1 MQKALVLVVFGL
13 MISLPT
19 HAKKSKHSLLLEAA
33 RDSESLS
40 TPAPKD
46 NETCFSPDEPCA
58 GKIIKFMQSAKVS
71 LDIAIFE
78 MTDQKIAK
86 AIVEAAKTVRVRMVV
101 NRKLVKDAG
110 PAFDLLRAAGVSIRV
125 GKQKGIMHNKFAI
138 VDGKRLETGSFNYT
152 YRAETSNQEN
162 QFYLS
167 TASVVT
173 RYQERFEKMW
183 AEGKVEAK
191 L

>member
-1 MQKALVLVVFGL
+1 MRNTVMLILLGVIFSTEAY
-13 MISLPT
+13 
-19 HAKKSKHSLLLEAA
+19 AKKSNHALLEEAA
-33 RDSESLS
+33 RDADSLTTS
-40 TPAPKD
+40 APKD

-58 GKIIKFMQSAKVS
+58 GKIIKFIQTAKTS

-101 NRKLVKDAG
+101 NRKLVKDTG
-110 PAFDLLRAAGVSIRV
+110 PAYDLLKSAHVPIRV
-125 GKQKGIMHNKFAI
+125 GKQKGIMHNKFTI

-162 QFYLS
+162 QFYVG
-167 TASVVT
+167 TPSVVA
-173 RYQERFEKMW
+173 RYHERFEKMW
-183 AEGKVEAK
+183 STGKE
-191 L
+191 